1 MAAAEVAEIGEVKIK
16 GEDKQTGEGH
26 PEGVPDTPPHL
37 LNRAV
42 IATTSMGTRLGTA
55 WPPIHV
61 LGKTGVH
68 RSNEDP
74 ASLAKKERKTK
85 LIMTICSQV

>member
-55 WPPIHV
+55 WPPTAA
-61 LGKTGVH
+61 LGRTGVH
-68 RSNEDP
+68 QNHEDP
-74 ASLAKKERKTK
+74 ASLTRKIK
-85 LIMTICSQV
+85 LITTSCFQASAQ